1 MSETIVKIEND
12 NGDIL
17 SASDVMTM
25 ASSNIT
31 FPSAEIVLIGNIL
44 YLAGCITHSD
54 NNIQNGV
61 AVATMKSGYRPKR
74 LAISNCTLRKGT
86 DEQSASVVY
95 VETGGA
101 IKIMCY
107 PTTEKYRNIYFN
119 MWYEIA

>member
-1 MSETIVKIEND
+1 MKVENE

-25 ASSNIT
+25 ASSSVTASNT
-31 FPSAEIVLIGNIL
+31 EIIKIGNVL
-44 YLAGCITHSD
+44 YLAGCITHNE

-61 AVATMKSGYRPKR
+61 AVATMKSGYRPKKN
-74 LAISNCTLRKGT
+74 AFSNCTLRKDT

-95 VETGGA
+95 VETGGG